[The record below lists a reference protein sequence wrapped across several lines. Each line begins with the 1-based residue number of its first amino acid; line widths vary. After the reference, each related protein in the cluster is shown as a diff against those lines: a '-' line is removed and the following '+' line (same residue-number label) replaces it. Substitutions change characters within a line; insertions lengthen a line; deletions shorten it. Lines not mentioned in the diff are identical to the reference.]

1 MPKIV
6 PNHHVLSKSFSFA
19 TKLQAK
25 RRTIATLDE
34 IRVYATFPT
43 SVFYESGTALIPSCS
58 HILRMDNCHFP
69 AIAQGAPHVQLRHR
83 LQLLLYEVQLSTI
96 FAFLPTLLSFQ
107 LILQPRPKLEKRS
120 ETLVYTINHRN
131 VAISVK
137 RVKRSTVL
145 RPLRM
150 NFFHKLLVDT

>member
-1 MPKIV
+1 MLKIV

-58 HILRMDNCHFP
+58 HILRMGNCHFP

-83 LQLLLYEVQLSTI
+83 LQPLLYEGQLSTI
-96 FAFLPTLLSFQ
+96 SASRSHPFQ
-107 LILQPRPKLEKRS
+107 LILQPRPKFEKRS

-137 RVKRSTVL
+137 RVKRFAVF
-145 RPLRM
+145 RHLRM